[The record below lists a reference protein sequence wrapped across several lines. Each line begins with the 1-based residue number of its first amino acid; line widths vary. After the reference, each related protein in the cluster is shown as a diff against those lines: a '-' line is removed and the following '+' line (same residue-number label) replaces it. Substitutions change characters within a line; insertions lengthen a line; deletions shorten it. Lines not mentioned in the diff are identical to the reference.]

1 MSPIKANMS
10 RLAGLRLVAAMGIS
24 FFVGLQFRHLRKLF
38 YTNYYDGP
46 GNDYLAIA
54 PIELA
59 RGAGVE
65 DKRSKQSFTVKNK
78 RKAIAKKD
86 EESEDEKQTKKKK
99 KRERGP
105 PARFNAGNY
114 TKDFEPLAWSL
125 PELSDLMNLSSA
137 EFMEKYIAMKRENNM
152 QLPWEQAS
160 DDDATK
166 LPLPVISLNFP
177 KSATLTMVSCNCSD
191 PKMQVIYN

>member
-1 MSPIKANMS
+1 MSPIKVNMS

-24 FFVGLQFRHLRKLF
+24 FFVGLQFRHMRKLF
-38 YTNYYDGP
+38 YTNHYDGP
-46 GNDYLAIA
+46 GNEYLAIA

-59 RGAGVE
+59 RGMGTE
-65 DKRSKQSFTVKNK
+65 DKRRKQSFTVKNK
-78 RKAIAKKD
+78 RKAIVKKD
-86 EESEDEKQTKKKK
+86 EESEDEKQAKKK

-160 DDDATK
+160 DNDDATK

-177 KSATLTMVSCNCSD
+177 KSATLTMVSSNRFSD
-191 PKMQVIYN
+191 PKMQVI